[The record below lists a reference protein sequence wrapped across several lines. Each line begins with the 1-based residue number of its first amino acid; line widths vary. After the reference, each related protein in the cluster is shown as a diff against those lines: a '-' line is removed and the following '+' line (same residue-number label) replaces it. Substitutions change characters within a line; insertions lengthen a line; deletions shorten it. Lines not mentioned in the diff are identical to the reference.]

1 MSDRIQ
7 NWLREPLLHFLALGL
22 LIFAG
27 YALLSGRAE
36 EKADQRIEVGT
47 AEVEWL
53 STNWEARWQ
62 RPPTETE
69 LRGLVDDW
77 VRREVLYREA
87 LKLGMDRDDEIIR
100 RRMVQKI
107 EFLTEDLAAQAQPTE
122 AELRAFFQENLDDY
136 LLPELRSFTHIY
148 YNIDSRGESAYD
160 DAERELAELN
170 ASPSPAAR
178 APERGDRF
186 MLQHDYSAQSPDE
199 VRRAFGQR
207 FAEALFELEPGDW
220 QGPIA
225 SGYGLHLVRVIDL
238 QEGRAP
244 EFAEVRNLVE
254 RDFASELRQRAN
266 DAMLAGLLEGY
277 DVAIDE
283 EAIRER
289 SLKIDTTGGSR

>member
-1 MSDRIQ
+1 MTNRVQ
-7 NWLREPLLHFLALGL
+7 AWLREPLLHFLVFGALL
-22 LIFAG
+22 FAG
-27 YALLSGRAE
+27 YSLFSGRAE
-36 EKADQRIEVGT
+36 DQARQRIEVGP

-53 STNWEARWQ
+53 STNWEARWR
-62 RPPTETE
+62 RPPTEAE

-77 VRREVLYREA
+77 VRQEVLYREA
-87 LKLGMDRDDEIIR
+87 LKLGMDRDDEVIR

-107 EFLTEDLAAQAQPTE
+107 EFLTEDLAAQAQPTV

-136 LLPELRSFTHIY
+136 RLPELRSFTHIY
-148 YNIDSRGESAYD
+148 YNVDRRGESVYD
-160 DAERELAELN
+160 DAERDLAQLN
-170 ASPSPAAR
+170 ASPNPVTR

-186 MLQHDYSAQSPDE
+186 MLQYDYSAQSPDE
-199 VRRAFGQR
+199 VRRSFGQR

-220 QGPIA
+220 QGPIP
-225 SGYGLHLVRVIDL
+225 SGYGLHLVRVIDV
-238 QEGRAP
+238 EEERAP

-277 DVAIDE
+277 DVTIAE

-289 SLKIDTTGGSR
+289 SLQIENARGGQ